1 MNIFSFFPET
11 LRALVGDGSIRP
23 PPLNTA
29 LIPFIGRQQRS
40 ASDGHRPPHKPFI
53 NPFRL
58 FTYPDVVVLLIFNGV
73 IYAVF
78 YGVTASISTLFEEA
92 YPFLSQT
99 DVGLC
104 FLAIG
109 GGMLFSAVG
118 TGKLLDRDY
127 QLVKD
132 RILREMRVDPEKKED
147 VKAVFAEGKFP
158 IERARLRTTPIYS
171 FLFIACVLGYGWC
184 LQAKVNIAGPLIL
197 QFISASN
204 SSYRIST

>member
-1 MNIFSFFPET
+1 MKIYSFLPET

-23 PPLNTA
+23 PPLNRA
-29 LIPFIGRQQRS
+29 LIPFIGRKQRS
-40 ASDGHRPPHKPFI
+40 ASDGHRPPPKPFI

-58 FTYPDVVVLLIFNGV
+58 FTYPDVVVLLIFNGI

-127 QLVKD
+127 QLVKG

-147 VKAVFAEGKFP
+147 VEAVFAEGKFP

-197 QFISASN
+197 QFISA
-204 SSYRIST
+204 